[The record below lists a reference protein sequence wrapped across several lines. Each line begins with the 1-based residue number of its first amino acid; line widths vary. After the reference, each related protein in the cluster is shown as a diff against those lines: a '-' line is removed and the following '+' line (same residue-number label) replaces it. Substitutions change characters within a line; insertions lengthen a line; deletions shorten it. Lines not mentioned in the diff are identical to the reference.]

1 MIGSARIGI
10 MGTAPRV
17 ALLTLLMLLT
27 GACSR
32 SGSSEGDSAS
42 GSTASATAH
51 DDDEDGVSSGLDPCA
66 LLETGEVETAL
77 GKLAGP
83 PYRLGQDGPEA
94 GGKNC
99 RYDAAD
105 GRSIKLGAMTE
116 GAGSIMKFMS
126 LPAGMAKD
134 AGMKGNLP
142 LPGGAT
148 FAGAWDEARI
158 VGCCILNAMVGDAM
172 VDLDFTASRLDMK
185 QAAALVNSALARL
198 EKPVHV
204 NGKAGVDAALAR
216 EKQRP
221 KERPACQ
228 LVSRAEAQAVLGPL
242 LAEPSGDGNECDYR
256 FTLHGDDGKSS
267 ERTVQIKVE
276 WRGGY
281 ASLREQVQMAGQI
294 MGSLTGLAAHTPAE
308 APPKDP
314 GPWEDSA
321 STIHFMAVK
330 KDVLV
335 SSDLRLAPEEQ
346 VKKLVAKAVEK
357 I

>member
-1 MIGSARIGI
+1 M
-10 MGTAPRV
+10 
-17 ALLTLLMLLT
+17 
-27 GACSR
+27 GACSKN
-32 SGSSEGDSAS
+32 GSSGGDGAS
-42 GSTASATAH
+42 ESTANATAR
-51 DDDEDGVSSGLDPCA
+51 DDENEDSGGLDPCA
-66 LLETGEVETAL
+66 LLEASEVEATL

-116 GAGSIMKFMS
+116 GAGAIMKFMG

-134 AGMKGNLP
+134 AGMKGKLP
-142 LPGGAT
+142 LPDGAT
-148 FAGAWDEARI
+148 FGGDWDEARI
-158 VGCCILNAMVGDAM
+158 VGCCILNAMLGDAM

-185 QAAALVNSALARL
+185 QAATLVNTALGRL
-198 EKPVHV
+198 GKPGHV
-204 NGKAGVDAALAR
+204 NGNAGVDAALAR
-216 EKQRP
+216 DKQRP

-228 LVSRAEAQAVLGPL
+228 LVSRAEAEAVLGPL
-242 LAEPSGDGNECDYR
+242 LAEPSSDGNKCDYR
-256 FTLHGDDGKSS
+256 FTLHGNDGKSS
-267 ERTVQIKVE
+267 ERMVEIKVE

-281 ASLREQVQMAGQI
+281 ASLREQIQMAGQI
-294 MGSLTGLAAHTPAE
+294 MGSLTGLATKTPAE

-335 SSDLRLAPEEQ
+335 SSDLRLAPAVL
-346 VKKLVAKAVEK
+346 VKQLVAKAVEK